1 MMVKSMIKVENL
13 NYSYDDKVVLQDIN
27 FELKP
32 GGKYALIGRNGAG
45 KSTLI
50 KLILNLRKSQS
61 GKLSINGIPHQS
73 KKWKREV
80 SYLPEKFA
88 MYPQLTGLEN
98 LKFFGHLSD
107 QKFDLERAK
116 QVMRDVNLDPD
127 SPLPVKAYS
136 KGMTQRLGLATI
148 IYQDSSLIILDEP
161 TSGLDPVGRRDI
173 LNIIKNLKGK
183 TILMSSHHFEEVKF
197 TCDSV
202 LSLEDKKISLMTTE
216 AFENEFLM
224 EVEQ

>member
-13 NYSYDDKVVLQDIN
+13 NYKFDDKVVLEDIN
-27 FELKP
+27 FELEP

-61 GKLSINGIPHQS
+61 GKITINGIPHRS
-73 KKWKREV
+73 KKWKRGV

-88 MYPQLTGLEN
+88 LYPQLTGFEN
-98 LKFFGHLSD
+98 LEFLGHLSEK
-107 QKFDLERAK
+107 KFDIEHAK

-148 IYQDSSLIILDEP
+148 IYQDSGLIILDEP

-173 LNIIKNLKGK
+173 LNIIKNLEGK
-183 TILMSSHHFEEVKF
+183 TILMSSHHFEEVKL
-197 TCDSV
+197 TCNSV

-216 AFENEFLM
+216 EFENEFLT
-224 EVEQ
+224 EV